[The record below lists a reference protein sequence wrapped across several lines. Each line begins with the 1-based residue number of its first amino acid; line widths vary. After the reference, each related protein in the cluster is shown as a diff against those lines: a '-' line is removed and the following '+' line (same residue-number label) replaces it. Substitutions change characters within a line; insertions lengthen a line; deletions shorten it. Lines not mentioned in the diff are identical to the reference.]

1 MNKKYIISGVEF
13 EVSDEKIE
21 YGDFFVDIKTDGTV
35 EKYIHQLVNGH
46 DYILNGI
53 NVVTL
58 DKSEFEWNKE
68 MIIYKKIIN
77 L

>member
-1 MNKKYIISGVEF
+1 MNKKYIISGTEF

-21 YGDFFVDIKTDGTV
+21 YGDFFVDIKPDGTV

-68 MIIYKKIIN
+68 ITIYKKIIN